1 MKLSQLTAPC
11 KAEYVKDG
19 KLYLLEVLND
29 EYPSLPE
36 MEGSYYFCSKELSEY
51 SNVDTDRDLWNT
63 LVSIL
68 VTLGVDY
75 EEDSDEL
82 ELMQVL
88 ANIDGVVFYPL
99 FCYSHSGMCVSAKP
113 FNDKWDSGLA
123 GFAFYTKS
131 AFEAN
136 RPATDKWR
144 DIATNIILN
153 EIEQLNCCLNGEVY
167 MYKLSLYET
176 VWDELTCPHC
186 GEVIKYNVR
195 EEPMDVD
202 TCCGFYGAYLAENG
216 MMCYLPDVEVTE
228 VK

>member
-19 KLYLLEVLND
+19 KRYLLEVLND
-29 EYPSLPE
+29 EYPCPPM
-36 MEGSYYFCSKELSEY
+36 MESNYYFCSKELSEY
-51 SNVDTDRDLWNT
+51 SNMDTDRDLWHT

-75 EEDSDEL
+75 ERDSDEL

-88 ANIDGVVFYPL
+88 ANTDGAVFYPL

-123 GFAFYTKS
+123 GFVVYTKS

-136 RPATDKWR
+136 HPATDKWR
-144 DIATNIILN
+144 DVATNIILN
-153 EIEQLNCCLNGEVY
+153 EIEQLNCCLNGEIY
-167 MYKLSLYET
+167 MYKLSRYDT

-186 GEVIKYNVR
+186 GEVIEYNVHD
-195 EEPMDVD
+195 EATVVD
-202 TCCGFYGAYLAENG
+202 TCYGFYGAYLAENG
-216 MMCYLPDVEVTE
+216 MMDYLPDVEVTE

>member
-19 KLYLLEVLND
+19 KRYFLEVLND
-29 EYPSLPE
+29 NYPSPPLF
-36 MEGSYYFCSKELSEY
+36 EGSYYFTDSLSEY
-51 SNVDTDRDLWNT
+51 SNVGTRGDLWCS

-68 VTLGVDY
+68 VTLGVGY
-75 EEDSDEL
+75 ERDNDEQ
-82 ELMQVL
+82 ELMQIL
-88 ANIDGVVFYPL
+88 ANTDSVVFYPL

-113 FNDKWDSGLA
+113 FNDKWDSGFC
-123 GFAFYTKS
+123 GFVVYTKS

-136 RPATDKWR
+136 HPATDKWR
-144 DIATNIILN
+144 DVATNIILN

-167 MYKLSLYET
+167 MYKLSKYET

-186 GEVIKYNVR
+186 GEVIEYNVH
-195 EEPMDVD
+195 EEAMAID
-202 TCCGFYGAYLAENG
+202 TCYEFYGAYLAENG
-216 MMCYLPDVEVTE
+216 MMEYLPDVEVTE

>member
-11 KAEYVKDG
+11 KAEYVENG
-19 KLYLLEVLND
+19 KRYLLEVLND
-29 EYPSLPE
+29 EFPSPPE
-36 MEGSYYFCSKELSEY
+36 IEGSYYFCSKELSEY
-51 SNVDTDRDLWNT
+51 SNMDTDRDLWHT

-88 ANIDGVVFYPL
+88 ANTDGVVFYPL
-99 FCYSHSGMCVSAKP
+99 FCYSHSGICVSAKP

-186 GEVIKYNVR
+186 GEVIKYNVH

-216 MMCYLPDVEVTE
+216 MMEYLPDVEVTE